1 MCGMHLKVWTIDYTD
16 PCTITLQKM
25 MTFSEFLLDS
35 ADQNGCISYAVA
47 EAVSRNHYVLGSFV
61 EEYGIQRDW
70 SMGVDA
76 GEFLVWLGY

>member
-1 MCGMHLKVWTIDYTD
+1 ME
-16 PCTITLQKM
+16 

-47 EAVSRNHYVLGSFV
+47 EAVSRKHYALNDFV
-61 EEYGIQRDW
+61 KEYGIQQDW